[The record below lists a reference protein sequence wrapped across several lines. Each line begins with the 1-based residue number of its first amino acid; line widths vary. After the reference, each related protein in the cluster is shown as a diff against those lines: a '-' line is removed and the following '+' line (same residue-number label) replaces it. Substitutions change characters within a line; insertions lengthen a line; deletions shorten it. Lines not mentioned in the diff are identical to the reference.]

1 MSLGKQA
8 GGLKEKEP
16 SSVHLWGCV
25 VCGADSMHEHHIVK
39 RKLGGVET
47 ITLCPKHHA
56 WADRGKISAELLW
69 ALLSER
75 ASGWELSD
83 ELGMCWELEYHRDVM
98 MYSDVQFHDF
108 YNEEY
113 SHCLYPPSL
122 DDARLLALWWNSTF
136 HLIQLIGTRA
146 EVGGSW
152 VGWLKE
158 DLLQMRV
165 LNIKALSDDQKK
177 QLREVYERW
186 KSERFP
192 SLLDQ
197 LKTHYPGRMAIDSAV
212 AKCVG
217 FRDSDESLTE
227 LYDAVADRIQW
238 MLDLMGRQ

>member
-8 GGLKEKEP
+8 GGLKEKDP

-122 DDARLLALWWNSTF
+122 DPENHHIYRQCMVSLWLDGKRELDVSQPNQRSQNGS
-136 HLIQLIGTRA
+136 LVGRSNQA
-146 EVGGSW
+146 EASPHEGASGPTEQS
-152 VGWLKE
+152 
-158 DLLQMRV
+158 
-165 LNIKALSDDQKK
+165 
-177 QLREVYERW
+177 
-186 KSERFP
+186 
-192 SLLDQ
+192 
-197 LKTHYPGRMAIDSAV
+197 SA
-212 AKCVG
+212 K
-217 FRDSDESLTE
+217 
-227 LYDAVADRIQW
+227 
-238 MLDLMGRQ
+238 